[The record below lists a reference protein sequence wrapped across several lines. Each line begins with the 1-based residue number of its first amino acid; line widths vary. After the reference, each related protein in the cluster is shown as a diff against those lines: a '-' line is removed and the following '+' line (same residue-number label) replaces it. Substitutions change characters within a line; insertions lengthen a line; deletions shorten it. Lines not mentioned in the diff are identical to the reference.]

1 MSFNGH
7 SVSAKHAPPKPY
19 EWYLWGWSKGSGPP
33 PMPSLTQYGYSI
45 VFFFSALN
53 SPKLLHYL
61 TELTVRLVVVVAGI
75 SPSCCSRY
83 VFTKIWVRIVIFL
96 VYRGSWFTPPT
107 NLCPFSWLRTE

>member
-7 SVSAKHAPPKPY
+7 SVSAKHAAPKPY

-45 VFFFSALN
+45 VFFFSSLN

-61 TELTVRLVVVVAGI
+61 TELTVRLVVVVAEILGSRVWAGKAVAFLYFVCGDDVCDFYSFVFSCHI
-75 SPSCCSRY
+75 SSP
-83 VFTKIWVRIVIFL
+83 L
-96 VYRGSWFTPPT
+96 
-107 NLCPFSWLRTE
+107 L